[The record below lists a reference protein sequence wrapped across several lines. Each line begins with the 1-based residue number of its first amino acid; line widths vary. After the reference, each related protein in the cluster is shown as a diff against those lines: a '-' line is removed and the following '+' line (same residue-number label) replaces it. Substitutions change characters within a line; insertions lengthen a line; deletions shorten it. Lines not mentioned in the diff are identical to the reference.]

1 MRNPWRMSFD
11 RANGDLWIGDVGQG
25 AWEEIDVVRAGTS
38 GQNFGWNRMEGAHC
52 FRPSDG
58 CEEPSLV
65 LPVTE
70 YSRDLG
76 STVIGGVVYR
86 GSAQPALVGGYVFAD
101 YGSGN
106 VWLID
111 AATDGP
117 TEPVLALESGATISS
132 FGEDEAGEV
141 YATDLASGELLR
153 VVAVPR

>member
-1 MRNPWRMSFD
+1 MSFD

-25 AWEEIDVVRAGTS
+25 AWEEIDVVRAGAS
-38 GQNFGWNRMEGAHC
+38 GQNFGWNLMEGAHC
-52 FRPSDG
+52 FRPADG

-86 GSAQPALVGGYVFAD
+86 GSEQPALVGGYVFAD
-101 YGSGN
+101 FGSGN

-111 AATDGP
+111 AALDGP
-117 TEPVLALESGATISS
+117 TEPVLALESNATISS

-141 YATDLASGELLR
+141 YATDLAAGELLMVR
-153 VVAVPR
+153 AVAR